1 MFHVP
6 FINPLFGCSRRFL
19 RHLPLYRKETEIC
32 YPEVFKRKSIYEN
45 GFSLSFGITKS
56 SGYDPQGSLTLSLG
70 IKKPDN
76 LEVTLANVIESIVND
91 KEIPSGFGILRSN
104 EGVDFM
110 PANIELSG
118 IEVGLVTQLSRE
130 KVLKSYVDTVRDK
143 YDYILID
150 CMPSLG
156 MMTFNALCAA
166 DTVIIPTQP
175 EYLSAKGLEQLLL
188 TISKVKKHINP
199 KLEIDGILLT
209 MTDNRTRFG
218 RGLVSLIRSQYGQVP
233 GVFNTTIPRSV
244 RAAETSAEGV
254 SIFTHDRNGKVAEA
268 YKNLTKEVMADVKQ
282 RQRIKNKSEF
292 IR

>member
-1 MFHVP
+1 MNDCKV
-6 FINPLFGCSRRFL
+6 IAITNQKGGVGKTTTAVNLGAGL
-19 RHLPLYRKETEIC
+19 AKENKKVLLID
-32 YPEVFKRKSIYEN
+32 S
-45 GFSLSFGITKS
+45 
-56 SGYDPQGSLTLSLG
+56 DPQASLTLSLG
-70 IKKPDN
+70 VEKPDN
-76 LEVTLANVIESIVND
+76 LEVTLANVMENIVND
-91 KEIPSGFGILRSN
+91 KEIPSGFAILRSD
-104 EGVDFM
+104 EGIDLM

-156 MMTFNALCAA
+156 MMTVNALCAA

-175 EYLSAKGLEQLLL
+175 EYLSAKGLEQLLS

-254 SIFTHDRNGKVAEA
+254 SIFTHDKNGKVAEA

>member
-1 MFHVP
+1 MNDCKV
-6 FINPLFGCSRRFL
+6 IAITNQKGGVGKTTTAVNLGVGL
-19 RHLPLYRKETEIC
+19 AKENKKVLLIDA
-32 YPEVFKRKSIYEN
+32 
-45 GFSLSFGITKS
+45 
-56 SGYDPQGSLTLSLG
+56 DPQGSLTLSLG
-70 IKKPDN
+70 VEKPDN
-76 LEVTLANVIESIVND
+76 LEVTLANVIESVVND
-91 KEIPSGFGILRSN
+91 KEIPSGFALLRSD

-110 PANIELSG
+110 PPNIELSG

-130 KVLKSYVDTVRDK
+130 KVLKSYVDTVREN

-156 MMTFNALCAA
+156 MMTFNSLCAA
-166 DTVIIPTQP
+166 DSVIIPTQP
-175 EYLSAKGLEQLLL
+175 EFLSAKGLEQLLS

-209 MTDNRTRFG
+209 MTDVRTRFG
-218 RGLVSLIRSQYGQVP
+218 RGLVSLIRQQYGKVP
-233 GVFNTTIPRSV
+233 GVFYTTIPRSV

-254 SIFTHDRNGKVAEA
+254 SIFTHDKNGKVAEA

-292 IR
+292 VR